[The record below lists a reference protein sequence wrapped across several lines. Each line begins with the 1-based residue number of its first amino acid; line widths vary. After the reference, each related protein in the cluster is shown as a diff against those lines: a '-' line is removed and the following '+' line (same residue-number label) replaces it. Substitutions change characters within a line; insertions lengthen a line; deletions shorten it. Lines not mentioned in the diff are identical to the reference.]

1 MRPTTKKIWSEVDIS
16 GPEAVWVLS
25 AHVYALLVPLFFV
38 FAVWANW
45 DFLVETTYSPFL
57 FFVAAVLMAAGGA
70 FEAAQNTM
78 DRWYLTED
86 SPSANGVGLL
96 DFMFYWMI
104 TSGSAAAALAIGGD
118 QAWVWVV
125 CALCLIALPPLY
137 FYDLPYFGPLTVASL
152 VSIYLAFTTFGDPVI
167 FLQLLL
173 VAATMYFF
181 HALLKTSRQTL
192 HGFTTMAASSGSW
205 VLIWV
210 IVNSRNEQTDN
221 WWLVAGITT
230 VVVLAGI
237 ALWPVVMKLPAT
249 RRQSPVRLTDAAP
262 EAVPEAKGNAR

>member
-1 MRPTTKKIWSEVDIS
+1 M
-16 GPEAVWVLS
+16 WVLS

-45 DFLVETTYSPFL
+45 DFLLETTDSPFL

-125 CALCLIALPPLY
+125 SAAVPDRPAAA
-137 FYDLPYFGPLTVASL
+137 V
-152 VSIYLAFTTFGDPVI
+152 
-167 FLQLLL
+167 LLRP
-173 VAATMYFF
+173 
-181 HALLKTSRQTL
+181 ALLRAAHRRQPDRRST
-192 HGFTTMAASSGSW
+192 
-205 VLIWV
+205 
-210 IVNSRNEQTDN
+210 
-221 WWLVAGITT
+221 
-230 VVVLAGI
+230 
-237 ALWPVVMKLPAT
+237 WPSPRSAT
-249 RRQSPVRLTDAAP
+249 R
-262 EAVPEAKGNAR
+262 